1 MPLKLEIVT
10 PEREAF
16 SEMVDSTVI
25 PGIDGELG
33 LLPAHAPLVTIL
45 NPGELSYTKDGETHY
60 LAVGEGFVEVSG
72 DTVSVMADVALAEED
87 IDESVVE
94 AALKRAE
101 EALAGTSDEDQENF
115 AALQA
120 TISKSMAQLRV
131 KRRRR
136 GI

>member
-1 MPLKLEIVT
+1 MLKLEIVT

-16 SEMVDSTVI
+16 SEEVDSTVI

-45 NPGELSYTKDGETHY
+45 QPGELAYTKDGETHH

-72 DTVSVMADVALAEED
+72 DTVSVMADVALSED
-87 IDESVVE
+87 EIDESAVE
-94 AALKRAE
+94 EALKRAE
-101 EALAGTSDEDQENF
+101 EALAGTSHEDQENF

-120 TISKSMAQLRV
+120 VIAKSMAQLRV

-136 GI
+136 NI